1 MGRFRADQSSPEP
14 KQAAAPVSSV
24 ALSAAEPRNS
34 AAERPIAF
42 WLLVCCAMVLFMVVI
57 GGITRLT
64 ESGLSIT
71 EWRPVTGVLPPLD
84 DAQWQAEFDK
94 YKAIPQYHAVHAD
107 MTLGEFKLIFFWEY
121 LHRLWGRLIGVA
133 YVVPFLYF
141 LLRGRVSR
149 RLAPR
154 LTGLL
159 VLGSLEGPL
168 GWYMV
173 KSGLAERIEVSQ
185 YRLAAHL
192 VLAAVIFAAMLW
204 VALDLLRPRAE
215 RAFGP
220 RQARLRRGLTAVVGL
235 VFLTLV
241 AGAFVAGL
249 RAGYVDNTFPLME
262 GGFAPADYWRL
273 TPWYLNWFEN
283 VTAVQF
289 DHRLLAETTWAAIA
303 ALWLYGL
310 RIELPDRAR
319 AALHALFAMATIQAA
334 LGIATLLLVVPLPL
348 GVAHQAGAML
358 LIAAAIAARHALRFP
373 RVDAKP
379 FQAL

>member
-1 MGRFRADQSSPEP
+1 M
-14 KQAAAPVSSV
+14 SSV
-24 ALSAAEPRNS
+24 TLSAAEPRNNV
-34 AAERPIAF
+34 AERPIAL
-42 WLLVCCAMVLFMVVI
+42 WLLACCAMVLLMVVI

-71 EWRPVTGVLPPLD
+71 EWQPVTGALPPLD
-84 DAQWQAEFDK
+84 AAQWQAEFDK
-94 YKAIPQYHAVHAD
+94 YRAIPQYRAIHAD
-107 MTLGEFKLIFFWEY
+107 MTLGEFKVIFFWEY

-133 YVVPFLYF
+133 YIVPFLYF

-154 LTGLL
+154 LVGLL

-192 VLAAVIFAAMLW
+192 ALAAIIFAAMLW

-215 RAFGP
+215 RAFDP
-220 RQARLRRGLTAVVGL
+220 RQTRLRRGLSAVVAL

-273 TPWYLNWFEN
+273 MPWYLNWFEN

-289 DHRLLAETTWAAIA
+289 DHRLLAEATWAAIA

-310 RIELPDRAR
+310 RIELPGRAR
-319 AALHALFAMATIQAA
+319 AALHALFAMATAQAV
-334 LGIATLLLVVPLPL
+334 LGIATLLLVVPPPL

-358 LIAAAIAARHALRFP
+358 LIAAAVAARHALRCP
-373 RVDAKP
+373 RVDAAASP
-379 FQAL
+379 AL